1 MLPKILLV
9 EDDRLTRK
17 LIKAG
22 LKKVCEVDTVED
34 GETAIKLAEKT
45 KYTIILMDI
54 ALGYG
59 IDGIETTKI
68 IRRIPEYKNT
78 PIVAVTA
85 FAMVGDKE
93 IFLSQGMTHYF
104 PKPIKIFELR
114 NLIVEILN
122 EETKGS

>member
-1 MLPKILLV
+1 VLPKILLV

-22 LKKVCEVDTVED
+22 LKKISEVDFAED
-34 GETAIKLAEKT
+34 GETAIKLAGKT
-45 KYTIILMDI
+45 IYPIILMDI

-59 IDGIETTKI
+59 IDGIEATKI
-68 IRRIPEYKNT
+68 IRKIPGYIKT

-85 FAMVGDKE
+85 FAMIGDKE

-104 PKPIKIFELR
+104 PKPIKILDLQDLIIELLKEV
-114 NLIVEILN
+114 NPE
-122 EETKGS
+122 

>member
-22 LKKVCEVDTVED
+22 LKKISEVDFAED
-34 GETAIKLAEKT
+34 GETAIKLADKT
-45 KYTIILMDI
+45 TYPIILMDI

-59 IDGIETTKI
+59 IDGIEATKI
-68 IRRIPEYKNT
+68 IRKIPGYKKT

-85 FAMVGDKE
+85 FAMIGDKE

-104 PKPIKIFELR
+104 PKPIKILDLQDLIIELLKEV
-114 NLIVEILN
+114 NPE
-122 EETKGS
+122 

>member
-22 LKKVCEVDTVED
+22 LKKICEVDFAED
-34 GETAIKLAEKT
+34 GITAIKLAGQT
-45 KYTIILMDI
+45 IYPIILMDI

-68 IRRIPEYKNT
+68 IRKIPEYKIT

-85 FAMVGDKE
+85 FAMVGDEE

-104 PKPIKIFELR
+104 PKPIKILVLQDLIMELLKEV
-114 NLIVEILN
+114 NPE
-122 EETKGS
+122 